1 MENKYT
7 SSAENVL
14 SLAQDQAKYFQHRA
28 VGTEH
33 LLLALSLEQAGV
45 AAKVLAE
52 FNVNSDKIK
61 EEIERFTGYGMD
73 QDANQ
78 ESYLP
83 YSPKAASILK
93 WAADQADLMGQAEVG
108 TEHLLL
114 SLLQDSSIL
123 SSRILI
129 GLDVNLKDMNKAILR
144 RLGVTDLRKQ
154 AKQQK
159 AKELGTPTLDK
170 LARDMTE
177 VAKAGNLDPVIGRDT
192 EVRRVVQILSRRT
205 KNNPVLVGEPGVG
218 KTAIAEGL
226 AQRIVAGLV
235 PDSLKKKRLMALDM
249 GSLVAGT
256 KYRGEFESRLKQ
268 VIEEIEADG
277 HVILFVD
284 ELHTLVGAGGAEGA
298 IDAANILKPALA
310 RGDLQM
316 LGATTFDEY
325 QQYIES
331 DAALERRFAQVTI
344 NEPSTA
350 EAITI
355 LNGIK
360 KKFENFHQVD
370 IEPEAVEAAVNL
382 SSRYITGRFLPDK
395 AIDLMDEAAAKVR
408 IDDVDRAT
416 PLHKDR
422 IELVKIQKAKDEAI
436 AAMDFEK
443 AADLR
448 LKEMSLRKKIDR
460 ALLRKEKKQEKDQ
473 SFGLKVT
480 PANIAQVISQQTGVP
495 LTQVEKSE
503 SDHLVNL
510 EKELGKRVIGQKK
523 AISAISRAI
532 RRSRSGLSD
541 PNRPIGTFLFLGPTG
556 VGKTELAK
564 ALSEIMFG
572 SEDNMIRVD
581 MSEYQEQYSAS
592 RLIGSAPGYVGY
604 DQGGQL
610 TEQVRNH
617 PYSIILLDEV
627 EKAHPDIFNLMLQ
640 VFDDGFLTD
649 AKGRKVNFR
658 NTVIIMT
665 SNLGATRLRDE
676 KMLGFGSTDLKN
688 DDQAVAK
695 KIRETVKE
703 TFRPEFINRID
714 EVLVFDA
721 LTKDEVRQ
729 IVRLMTKSLLRRVAE
744 QGVKVKMTMAAI
756 DAIADAGYDREYG
769 ARPVRRV
776 IQTEVED
783 RLSEALLDGEI
794 TTEDVVTIGAQ
805 HGQIKLKIKK
815 CEMPEKKGELVKE

>member
-523 AISAISRAI
+523 AISAVSRAI

-744 QGVKVKMTMAAI
+744 QGIKVKMTMAAI